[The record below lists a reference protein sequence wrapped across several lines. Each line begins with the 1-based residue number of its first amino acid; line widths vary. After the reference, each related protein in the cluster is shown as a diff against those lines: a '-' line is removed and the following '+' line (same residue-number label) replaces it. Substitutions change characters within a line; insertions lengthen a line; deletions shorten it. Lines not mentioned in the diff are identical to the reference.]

1 MTLSKLVINGGAD
14 TIMKM
19 AITLMD
25 LKQYQDAVKYFEM
38 AVSISNDIAFL
49 KAAWNNKGLCLLR
62 IKNYVEAIPCFRKV
76 LSYDEKHPEATS
88 NLNTCLGALKK
99 LLVEINEKKRI
110 IEDILKS

>member
-1 MTLSKLVINGGAD
+1 
-14 TIMKM
+14 MKM

-38 AVSISNDIAFL
+38 AASISNDIAFL

-62 IKNYVEAIPCFRKV
+62 IKNYIEAILCFKKV

-88 NLNTCLGALKK
+88 NLNTCLEALKN
-99 LLVEINEKKRI
+99 LLVEINEKKKI
-110 IEDILKS
+110 IEDVLKSES